1 MAVAVTAVK
10 SQVQAVV
17 AVPVVVAPSNAF
29 ILASKSSK
37 VEKNSSMIP
46 EPHWKTSPP
55 TPMTPRTMEIT
66 RYLQKKNKHIY
77 CTATY
82 VEFGSESISN
92 YLLKEILGILDESA
106 DVLIKNSV
114 VNGHSDQKNK
124 NERKQN
130 SDQESSCREKGRMH
144 NKF

>member
-1 MAVAVTAVK
+1 MSPSWCVLRYTTVPQLYWSPMLLHPCIVPRPSNALGLTFAQAASAVAVTAVK

-37 VEKNSSMIP
+37 VEKKSSMMP

-66 RYLQKKNKHIY
+66 RYLQKKKDKHIVY
-77 CTATY
+77 QC
-82 VEFGSESISN
+82 
-92 YLLKEILGILDESA
+92 SA
-106 DVLIKNSV
+106 
-114 VNGHSDQKNK
+114 Q
-124 NERKQN
+124 
-130 SDQESSCREKGRMH
+130 
-144 NKF
+144 

>member
-1 MAVAVTAVK
+1 MYTTSTALGLTFAQAASAVAVTAVK

-37 VEKNSSMIP
+37 VEKKSSMMP

-66 RYLQKKNKHIY
+66 RYLQKKRNKYSYKDIN
-77 CTATY
+77 C
-82 VEFGSESISN
+82 
-92 YLLKEILGILDESA
+92 
-106 DVLIKNSV
+106 
-114 VNGHSDQKNK
+114 
-124 NERKQN
+124 KQ
-130 SDQESSCREKGRMH
+130 
-144 NKF
+144 

>member
-1 MAVAVTAVK
+1 MPPQLKTKQFLTFAQAASAVAVTAVK

-37 VEKNSSMIP
+37 VEKKSSMMP

-66 RYLQKKNKHIY
+66 RYLQKKNKNIY
-77 CTATY
+77 IN
-82 VEFGSESISN
+82 V
-92 YLLKEILGILDESA
+92 
-106 DVLIKNSV
+106 
-114 VNGHSDQKNK
+114 Q
-124 NERKQN
+124 
-130 SDQESSCREKGRMH
+130 H
-144 NKF
+144 NR